1 MKKLKILFA
10 VGAAVLSLQMPF
22 FFQNKKQKEIQV
34 GAEQIEKYRKLLKDR
49 RVGLAANATSVIVR
63 PDGTKIH
70 DLDFLIQNRILW

>member
-34 GAEQIEKYRKLLKDR
+34 GAEQIEKYRK
-49 RVGLAANATSVIVR
+49 GVR
-63 PDGTKIH
+63 NKNGC
-70 DLDFLIQNRILW
+70 